1 MINELGPPVGDP
13 VPSWTARTGPTTL
26 TLSGR
31 YCRLERLADRHAEEL
46 FAADQLEDSGARLGL
61 PRHVRGRSGAR
72 LGLPRRVLGFPGLP
86 TPLRRKAAQPTRLG
100 RL

>member
-1 MINELGPPVGDP
+1 MINELGQPVGDP
-13 VPSWTARTGPTTL
+13 VPSWTARPRPTTL

-31 YCRLERLADRHAEEL
+31 NCRLERLADRHAEEL
-46 FAADQLEDSGARLGL
+46 FAADQVED
-61 PRHVRGRSGAR
+61 SGAR

-86 TPLRRKAAQPTRLG
+86 TALRRKAAPPTRLG

>member
-61 PRHVRGRSGAR
+61 PRHV
-72 LGLPRRVLGFPGLP
+72 LGFPGLP